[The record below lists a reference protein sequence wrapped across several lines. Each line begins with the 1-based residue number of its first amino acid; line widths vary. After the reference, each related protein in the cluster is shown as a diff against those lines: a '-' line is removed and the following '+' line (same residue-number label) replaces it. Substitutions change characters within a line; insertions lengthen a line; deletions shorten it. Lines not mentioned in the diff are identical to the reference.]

1 MCSKV
6 FEHTLKCYFT
16 FHYVTFLHSV
26 AIEFSAMGKI
36 SQEQLG
42 FTYEKIREKLQLKG
56 RSTAYYVY
64 KNYLKNGNFHDAKR
78 SGRPLKLND
87 RDRRQLQLCLLRNN
101 KTSIAKLSAIFNS
114 FSDKTVSQM
123 TIRRAL
129 YRMGYKG
136 RAAAKQIFLNYQTRR
151 LRATTASDW
160 KKIVFSDECRF
171 GLKVTGEF
179 LCGDKLGSD
188 IYQ

>member
-1 MCSKV
+1 M

-36 SQEQLG
+36 SQEQRKRVDILKELG

-56 RSTAYYVY
+56 RSSAYYVY
-64 KNYLKNGNFHDAKR
+64 KNYLKNGNFHDAKL

-136 RAAAKQIFLNYQTRR
+136 RAAAKKIFLKYQQE
-151 LRATTASDW
+151 DY
-160 KKIVFSDECRF
+160 EQH
-171 GLKVTGEF
+171 GLNSVDTERHPTG
-179 LCGDKLGSD
+179 KNRV
-188 IYQ
+188 Q